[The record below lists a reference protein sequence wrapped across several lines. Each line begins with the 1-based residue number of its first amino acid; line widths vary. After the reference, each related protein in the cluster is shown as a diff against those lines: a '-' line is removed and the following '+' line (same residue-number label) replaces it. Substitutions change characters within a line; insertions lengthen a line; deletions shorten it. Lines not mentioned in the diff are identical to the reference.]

1 MAMKCDYCRLG
12 GTGHHVMEKVALA
25 CRHTR
30 LCRAAPFRFFL
41 WDPVNML
48 RGLWSSNNMPLKNV
62 LRKSDS
68 KMRIPS

>member
-1 MAMKCDYCRLG
+1 
-12 GTGHHVMEKVALA
+12 MEKVALA